1 MPKIYQVF
9 IGCPF
14 AKEVRKSYD
23 KLKKDLEASTPLSIV
38 LADTIGVTSS
48 DYLLEHITELIT
60 DSAGCVF
67 DATGANPNV
76 SLEVGIAH
84 TVPTDFILTLKT
96 RKPRTGSTTTAEVRS
111 IISDLQGKPRVEYK
125 TYNTLRDDV
134 EDRFLF
140 FPRKKLAVHFGG
152 YVLEVL
158 GQGPRHAGKIGVVAE
173 HDLFVHREVE
183 LRGVA
188 AMAEEHVKRVEGLLA
203 DLLLP
208 QEMVAPRLVAQV
220 DHQLKIRRVA
230 DPADHSNHLMLLRMK
245 SLA

>member
-1 MPKIYQVF
+1 VPKIYQVF

-134 EDRFLF
+134 EDRFLSTLPYMLRWKQF
-140 FPRKKLAVHFGG
+140 KADNKGMVP
-152 YVLEVL
+152 YVLKFFSDVRSS
-158 GQGPRHAGKIGVVAE
+158 GRSV
-173 HDLFVHREVE
+173 R
-183 LRGVA
+183 
-188 AMAEEHVKRVEGLLA
+188 
-203 DLLLP
+203 
-208 QEMVAPRLVAQV
+208 PRLVAILEGSGFNASDV
-220 DHQLKIRRVA
+220 TNAMRAAKIISVQRGRSGGYFY
-230 DPADHSNHLMLLRMK
+230 PAK
-245 SLA
+245 

>member
-96 RKPRTGSTTTAEVRS
+96 RGDADRVGSWFLQRGITPTVMRGGLLLTGEVSDFERVLGSRGPAFAVPQDLKDSVSS
-111 IISDLQGKPRVEYK
+111 IIWRP
-125 TYNTLRDDV
+125 
-134 EDRFLF
+134 
-140 FPRKKLAVHFGG
+140 P
-152 YVLEVL
+152 
-158 GQGPRHAGKIGVVAE
+158 P
-173 HDLFVHREVE
+173 
-183 LRGVA
+183 
-188 AMAEEHVKRVEGLLA
+188 
-203 DLLLP
+203 
-208 QEMVAPRLVAQV
+208 
-220 DHQLKIRRVA
+220 
-230 DPADHSNHLMLLRMK
+230 K
-245 SLA
+245 SR

>member
-134 EDRFLF
+134 EDRFLSTLPYMLRWKQF
-140 FPRKKLAVHFGG
+140 KADNKGMVP
-152 YVLEVL
+152 YVLKFFSDVRSS
-158 GQGPRHAGKIGVVAE
+158 GRSV
-173 HDLFVHREVE
+173 R
-183 LRGVA
+183 
-188 AMAEEHVKRVEGLLA
+188 
-203 DLLLP
+203 
-208 QEMVAPRLVAQV
+208 PRLVAILEGSGFNASDV
-220 DHQLKIRRVA
+220 TNAMRAAKIISVQRGRSGGYFY
-230 DPADHSNHLMLLRMK
+230 PAK
-245 SLA
+245 

>member
-14 AKEVRKSYD
+14 AKEIRKSYD
-23 KLKKDLEASTPLSIV
+23 KLKKELEADTPLSIV
-38 LADTIGVTSS
+38 LADTIGVNSS

-96 RKPRTGSTTTAEVRS
+96 RKPRAGSTTTAEVRS

-125 TYNTLRDDV
+125 NYKTLREDV
-134 EDRFLF
+134 EDRFLSTLPYMLRWKQF
-140 FPRKKLAVHFGG
+140 KADNKGMVPYVLRFVSDVRSSGRSVRPRLEAILEGSGFNVADVTDAMRTAKIISVQRGRKGG
-152 YVLEVL
+152 YFY
-158 GQGPRHAGKIGVVAE
+158 PTK
-173 HDLFVHREVE
+173 
-183 LRGVA
+183 
-188 AMAEEHVKRVEGLLA
+188 
-203 DLLLP
+203 
-208 QEMVAPRLVAQV
+208 
-220 DHQLKIRRVA
+220 
-230 DPADHSNHLMLLRMK
+230 
-245 SLA
+245 